1 MSPALAQLFH
11 GLEALYQ
18 TDSGLDPLSLVRTH
32 DGPIGGAQE
41 LLFVRESADGALE
54 VALMLDDAVVLAFDA
69 TALADDARLA
79 GALPVLEGLSHLCY
93 VAEAAR
99 RQRPISGLELETQA
113 EVDKLALTLLSRWER
128 ADKDFDRLVDRLYFR
143 YSLRPMDA
151 ALTQRYQTA
160 NRVALAFSRRL
171 RPLVRARKL
180 SALRGALREFWRC
193 PMAGKQALAA

>member
-1 MSPALAQLFH
+1 MSRALAQLCR

-18 TDSGLDPLSLVRTH
+18 TNSGLDPLTLVRPH
-32 DGPIGGAQE
+32 GGPMGGAQE
-41 LLFVRESADGALE
+41 LLLVRESADGALE
-54 VALMLDDAVVLAFDA
+54 VALVLDHAVLRDFDA
-69 TALADDARLA
+69 DALADDARLG

-99 RQRPISGLELETQA
+99 QERPISGLELETQA

-128 ADKDFDRLVDRLYFR
+128 AHKDFDGLVDRLYFR
-143 YSLRPMDA
+143 YTLRPMDA
-151 ALTQRYQTA
+151 ELTRRYETA

-171 RPLVRARKL
+171 RPLVHARKI
-180 SALRGALREFWRC
+180 SVLRQALREFWRS